1 MPVDRLAQFGDGRPA
16 VVATRDKSSN
26 PATPSR
32 RDKIRESSAHQDPML
47 KDYRLGEC
55 LGKGAFGSVYKAF
68 NWNTG
73 EAVAVK
79 QIKLGDLPKSE
90 LRMIESEI
98 DLLKNLHHDNIVK
111 YIGFVKSTDCLNIIL
126 EYCENGSL
134 HSICKAYGKFP
145 ENLVGVYMT
154 QVLQGLQYLHDQGV
168 IHRDIKGAN
177 ILTTKDGTVKL
188 ADFGVST
195 STLAGGQD
203 KEAQVVGTPYW
214 MAPEIIQLSG
224 ASSASDIWSVG
235 CTVIEL
241 LQGKPPYHNLAAMP
255 ALFAI
260 VNDDHPP
267 LPEGISAAARDFL
280 MQCFQKDPNLR
291 VTARK
296 LLKHAWIIGCRRADA
311 PVAKAPANFNQAV
324 EEVKQWNKALNSSD
338 AHLRTSTG
346 SDAPPPS
353 RFPGGTPAKGPLSM
367 QKSKFAGV
375 QAFKTPELADNDNW
389 DNDFDTTISPS
400 ALQLPHLR
408 AQDNFGGMLSSDRLK
423 AFASA
428 NDLRNDNSYD
438 DDFEGE
444 LLTIK
449 GPSQHDLDLQQQTI
463 RPISKAAAQMAE
475 PRRHTRQRS
484 VPLNPASSPM
494 QPTRSPPK
502 ANFGNKFELPTR
514 HDIAFREQSAEDYS
528 DLFVEN
534 DNIFNQRVNQ
544 VKKGIRG
551 PDSPQLFHP
560 SDLTSLPRSMLA
572 PDGGSIKKKPAA
584 RPSVLPDRPMRRTRS
599 TVEIQKFAEDDDED
613 FSDVFGPESSNAT
626 KPVSDRGSEDG
637 GLMLLSKVS
646 SNSWLGDDE
655 DEDDPFALMD
665 PGWDEMDLEAN
676 IARDRHARLAERVE
690 DLVRSL
696 TMEQGEATLVEIAQ
710 DLLALLWENTEA
722 KNLIISAHG
731 LLPILEILEP
741 CTVKSKQYMILQLLK
756 VVNAIILD
764 DVEIQENL
772 CFVGGMPIIT
782 KFAARQY
789 SDEIRLEAAAFVRQM
804 YQTSTLTLQMFV
816 SAGGLNVLVEFLD
829 EDYDNARDLVLIGV
843 NGIWNVFELQG
854 PTPKNDFCRIFSRSK
869 ILYPLA
875 LVLHRVLDE
884 EREDELGELIEGRIV
899 NIFYLFSQAEN
910 YVKEVVADRQ
920 VLKSVLKDLRRMTPV
935 HQITML
941 KFIRNLS
948 MLSTTIETLHSA
960 DAIEFLIDLLS
971 YSMKKGQIHFREMS
985 NQVLN
990 TLFNLCRL
998 SKERQEDAAVGG
1010 IIPLLLRIMR
1020 TDRPPKEFVLPIL
1033 CDMAHSGSKGRR
1045 YLWQNKGLEFFV
1057 SLLTDQYWQVT
1068 ALDAIL
1074 VWLQEETAN
1083 VESYLID
1090 GSFTRA
1096 IIAGFNTN
1104 RLNSFDSNLLE
1115 PLLKLLRLSPGVA
1128 ASLAKP
1134 EMFAGIAQRL
1144 GHKKAVVRLNLL
1156 RLVRTIIDACDTT
1169 LGNGDGTTS
1178 LNSAQVRSLMEVIQT
1193 LAEIDSA
1200 VLVRNLAAELV
1211 RSHLD
1216 GRPSP
1221 SAIMRHDSIASSQT
1235 SSASSSRRSA
1245 TRRNTSYTPPSLQS
1259 STSFPQ
1265 TPTHRSRASLAG
1277 NALIEVAASPRRGAP
1292 GGGGGGGV
1300 PSVLDRDNLLFQQY
1314 RPRSR
1319 DGTNLPRR
1327 VSGDASS
1334 TTSSHSSS
1342 GLMMP
1347 PSSASSAAK
1356 SRLPRTSLA
1365 SMTSRGGVLGS
1376 GAAGIRGEPAPPM
1389 VVRSDSSTSNKENGG
1404 GVGAARMMMGP
1415 WGAAAAIAGAGGGAG
1430 LGIVGGSG
1438 SGGSSSRRE
1447 SMARDPTGKRRVR
1460 APSDAKW

>member
-1 MPVDRLAQFGDGRPA
+1 MTQ
-16 VVATRDKSSN
+16 
-26 PATPSR
+26 
-32 RDKIRESSAHQDPML
+32 
-47 KDYRLGEC
+47 
-55 LGKGAFGSVYKAF
+55 
-68 NWNTG
+68 
-73 EAVAVK
+73 
-79 QIKLGDLPKSE
+79 
-90 LRMIESEI
+90 SEI
-98 DLLKNLHHDNIVK
+98 DLLKNLRHDNIVK
-111 YIGFVKSTDCLNIIL
+111 YVGFVKSKDCLNIIL

-134 HSICKAYGKFP
+134 HSICKSYGKFP

-154 QVLQGLQYLHDQGV
+154 QVLHGLQYLHDQGV

-195 STLAGGQD
+195 STLASGQD

-224 ASSASDIWSVG
+224 ANPASDIWSVG

-291 VTARK
+291 VSAKK
-296 LLKHAWIIGCRRADA
+296 LLKHAWIVSCRRTDA

-324 EEVKQWNKALNSSD
+324 EEVKQWNKALNSTDSQV
-338 AHLRTSTG
+338 RSSMG
-346 SDAPPPS
+346 SDTPAPTRLPS
-353 RFPGGTPAKGPLSM
+353 GTPARGPLNL
-367 QKSKFAGV
+367 KPRTAV
-375 QAFKTPELADNDNW
+375 EAFKAAELDDDNW
-389 DNDFDTTISPS
+389 DNDFATAISPS

-408 AQDNFGGMLSSDRLK
+408 PQDNFGGMLSSDKLK
-423 AFASA
+423 AFAS
-428 NDLRNDNSYD
+428 NDAKGDRSNYD
-438 DDFEGE
+438 DDFEAQE
-444 LLTIK
+444 
-449 GPSQHDLDLQQQTI
+449 QTI
-463 RPISKAAAQMAE
+463 RPIVRKVAKANE
-475 PRRHTRQRS
+475 RPRGHQRAKSIPNNIS
-484 VPLNPASSPM
+484 VDTGSFPK
-494 QPTRSPPK
+494 SPPK
-502 ANFGNKFELPTR
+502 QGLNTNFRFPPARNGMY
-514 HDIAFREQSAEDYS
+514 REQSVEDYS
-528 DLFVEN
+528 DLFDDSDSV
-534 DNIFNQRVNQ
+534 FNQRISQ
-544 VKKGIRG
+544 HELRG

-560 SDLTSLPRSMLA
+560 SDLTSLPRSMQA
-572 PDGGSIKKKPAA
+572 MEGGSVRKRPPS
-584 RPSVLPDRPMRRTRS
+584 RPSVLPDRPMRRARS
-599 TVEIQKFAEDDDED
+599 SVEIQKFAENDDDED
-613 FSDVFGPESSNAT
+613 FSDVFGVEGSNVS
-626 KPVSDRGSEDG
+626 KVESDRGSEEG
-637 GLMLLSKVS
+637 ALMLMSKMS
-646 SNSWLGDDE
+646 TNSWLGDEE
-655 DEDDPFALMD
+655 DEDDPFAAMD
-665 PGWDEMDLEAN
+665 QGWDEMDLEAN
-676 IARDRHARLAERVE
+676 IARDRHARLAEKVE
-690 DLVRSL
+690 ELVVSL
-696 TMEQGEATLVEIAQ
+696 KSEEGETILTEVAE
-710 DLLALLWENTEA
+710 DLLAMLWENSET
-722 KNLIISAHG
+722 KNLIIASHG

-741 CTVKSKQYMILQLLK
+741 CTVKSRQYMILQLLK

-772 CFVGGMPIIT
+772 CFVGGIPIIT

-789 SDEIRLEAAAFVRQM
+789 SNEIRLEAAAFVRQM

-829 EDYDNARDLVLIGV
+829 EDYDSARDLVLIGV

-884 EREDELGELIEGRIV
+884 EDEDELGELIEGRIV

-910 YVKEVVADRQ
+910 YVKETVADRQ

-941 KFIRNLS
+941 KFIKNLS

-971 YSMKKGQIHFREMS
+971 YGMKRDQPHFREMS

-998 SKERQEDAAVGG
+998 SKDRQEDAAVGG

-1045 YLWQNKGLEFFV
+1045 YLWQNRGLEFYV

-1074 VWLQEETAN
+1074 IWLQEETAK
-1083 VESYLID
+1083 VENYLID

-1096 IIAGFNTN
+1096 IISGFNTN
-1104 RLNSFDSNLLE
+1104 KLNSFDSNLLE

-1134 EMFAGIAQRL
+1134 EMFAGITRRL

-1156 RLVRTIIDACDTT
+1156 RLVRTITDACEPG
-1169 LGNGDGTTS
+1169 LGGGDGTSS
-1178 LNSAQVRSLMEVIQT
+1178 LNGAQMRSLMEAIQT
-1193 LAEIDSA
+1193 LAEMDTA
-1200 VLVRNLAAELV
+1200 LLVRNLAAELV
-1211 RSHLD
+1211 KSHAE

-1221 SAIMRHDSIASSQT
+1221 AAVMLMRHDSVAALSSQPG
-1235 SSASSSRRSA
+1235 SASSTRRPGS
-1245 TRRNTSYTPPSLQS
+1245 RRNTSFTPPGLQPS
-1259 STSFPQ
+1259 MSFPS

-1277 NALIEVAASPRRGAP
+1277 SSSSLAEAAAAMSLSSPRRGAAAER
-1292 GGGGGGGV
+1292 
-1300 PSVLDRDNLLFQQY
+1300 LAQQESIMY

-1319 DGTNLPRR
+1319 DGPMQSTGIPRR

-1334 TTSSHSSS
+1334 VSSMSSTAS
-1342 GLMMP
+1342 I
-1347 PSSASSAAK
+1347 PSSASTSMLPPPSK

-1365 SMTSRGGVLGS
+1365 NLTSSRGATA
-1376 GAAGIRGEPAPPM
+1376 GARGEIAPPM
-1389 VVRSDSSTSNKENGG
+1389 VVRTESRDGLVTPTSAKSSSGRMPPWASNFSRRE
-1404 GVGAARMMMGP
+1404 
-1415 WGAAAAIAGAGGGAG
+1415 
-1430 LGIVGGSG
+1430 
-1438 SGGSSSRRE
+1438 GGSSSPA
-1447 SMARDPTGKRRVR
+1447 STPSSATRDASGRRRVR
-1460 APSDAKW
+1460 GASTDVRW